1 MSAFIEKRA
10 LILMRR
16 AMLKNAML
24 PTAWYI
30 RAASFLPSAASDI
43 ADVKLC

>member
-1 MSAFIEKRA
+1 MSAFVEKRA

-24 PTAWYI
+24 STVWYI
-30 RAASFLPSAASDI
+30 RAASFLPSATSDV
-43 ADVKLC
+43 ADMKL